1 MIFEKIRDLVA
12 KQFVVEPDT
21 LSRDTSF
28 TDDLNADSLDV
39 VELSMTIEEM
49 FDLGEISE
57 DDLKNIST
65 IGDLVDYVEKASANY
80 GAHRGENRI

>member
-1 MIFEKIRDLVA
+1 MIYEKIRDLVA
-12 KQFVVEPDT
+12 KQFVVDADT

-57 DDLKNIST
+57 DVLKSIST
-65 IGDLVDYVEKASANY
+65 IGDLVDYVEKASAN
-80 GAHRGENRI
+80 

>member
-1 MIFEKIRDLVA
+1 MIYEKIRDLIA
-12 KQFVVEPDT
+12 KQFVVEPET
-21 LSRDTSF
+21 LSRETSF

-57 DDLKNIST
+57 DELKNIST
-65 IGDLVDYVEKASANY
+65 IGDLVDYVEKASAN
-80 GAHRGENRI
+80 

>member
-1 MIFEKIRDLVA
+1 MIYEKIRDLVA
-12 KQFVVEPDT
+12 KQFVGDADS
-21 LSRDTSF
+21 LSRETSF

-57 DDLKNIST
+57 DDLKGIST
-65 IGDLVDYVEKASANY
+65 IGDLVDYVEKASAN
-80 GAHRGENRI
+80 

>member
-1 MIFEKIRDLVA
+1 MIYEKIRDLVA
-12 KQFVVEPDT
+12 KQFVVDAEG

-49 FDLGEISE
+49 FDLGEICE
-57 DDLKNIST
+57 DDLKGIST
-65 IGDLVDYVEKASANY
+65 IGDLVDYVEKASN
-80 GAHRGENRI
+80 N

>member
-1 MIFEKIRDLVA
+1 MIYEKIRDLVA
-12 KQFVVEPDT
+12 KQFVVEPET
-21 LSRDTSF
+21 LSRETSF

-57 DDLKNIST
+57 DELKNIST
-65 IGDLVDYVEKASANY
+65 IGDLVDYVEKASAN
-80 GAHRGENRI
+80 

>member
-1 MIFEKIRDLVA
+1 MIYEKIRDLVA
-12 KQFVVEPDT
+12 KQFVVDPET
-21 LSRDTSF
+21 LSRETNF

-57 DDLKNIST
+57 DDLKNIAT
-65 IGDLVDYVEKASANY
+65 IGDLVDYVEKASSN
-80 GAHRGENRI
+80 